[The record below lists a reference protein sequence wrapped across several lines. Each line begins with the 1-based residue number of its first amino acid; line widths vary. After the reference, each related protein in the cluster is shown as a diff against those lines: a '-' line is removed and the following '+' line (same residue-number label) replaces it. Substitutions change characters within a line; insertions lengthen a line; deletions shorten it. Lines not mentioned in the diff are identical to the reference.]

1 MLDVLV
7 AYPNERVVNYSS
19 NAIVAGFV
27 LILCV
32 CLLALMVW
40 AGRGERRVR
49 GAEGSTDLR
58 DYDAD
63 WLGKRVKI
71 SEIAGRYRTTW
82 AAGSLWPSKETHQL
96 PPPPGGGGSFV
107 YTFFWVALGV
117 WLFWTGV
124 FLVFAG
130 AIEEI
135 EVFREDQLLS
145 ASICIGVALL
155 LCAAWIVLFRLPFI
169 SMIERRFFEEQL
181 QRYRMDARA
190 NSDPNVADPTAPF
203 PDPEHGKSQWA
214 WVSFWILVAAW
225 ILATVA
231 CAQTSAWT
239 LPSEQYGM
247 LIFVA
252 PGFGLFAGWML
263 YAASVNF
270 GVAYS
275 AGSYPDGVPPV
286 PVEGGKYAYR
296 GSVWP
301 IAVAGI
307 AAIVALAGAEPAHPV
322 PTVVA
327 LLLFTPRYWENIA
340 AALLGLLGIA
350 LGVYRVWQER
360 Q

>member
-1 MLDVLV
+1 MIDVLV
-7 AYPNERVVNYSS
+7 AYPNEHVVNYSS
-19 NAIVAGFV
+19 NAVIAGFV

-32 CLLALMVW
+32 CLLGLMIW

-49 GAEGSTDLR
+49 GVEGSLDLR

-82 AAGSLWPSKETHQL
+82 AAGSFWPSKETHQL
-96 PPPPGGGGSFV
+96 QPEPGGGGSFA
-107 YTFFWVALGV
+107 YTFFWFFLGI

-124 FLVFAG
+124 FFVFAG
-130 AIEEI
+130 VIEEI
-135 EVFREDQLLS
+135 EVFREERLLS
-145 ASICIGVALL
+145 ATICIGVALL
-155 LCAAWIVLFRLPFI
+155 LCAVWIVLFRLPFI
-169 SMIERRFFEEQL
+169 SKVERRFFDAQL
-181 QRYRMDARA
+181 QRFLEDARA
-190 NSDPNVADPTAPF
+190 NNDRQAASPTAPL

-214 WVSFWILVAAW
+214 WVSFWVLAVAW
-225 ILATVA
+225 VLATVA
-231 CAQTSAWT
+231 CAQVSAWT

-247 LIFVA
+247 LVFVA

-263 YAASVNF
+263 YAASVTF

-275 AGSYPDGVPPV
+275 ASSYPDGVPPV

-296 GSVWP
+296 GSVWA

-322 PTVVA
+322 PTVVV
-327 LLLFTPRYWENIA
+327 LLLFTPKYWENIA